1 MHTDSS
7 TDNSGGGGAGSGGS
21 HGSTLLP
28 WGARKERAQFPATIH
43 VDTDLRPGE
52 FVMRTLFAEFTVMAE
67 RKIET
72 VMQEP
77 LVSLWMKIEEK
88 NKKLENFLFGECFVV
103 DSKLIVLFHL
113 DLMVVLFW

>member
-1 MHTDSS
+1 MFLSIHHNAVFIVNALLNFADTS
-7 TDNSGGGGAGSGGS
+7 TEGSGGGGGGGSPGS

-28 WGARKERAQFPATIH
+28 WGARKERSQFPATVH

-52 FVMRTLFAEFTVMAE
+52 FVMRTLFAEYTVMAE

-77 LVSLWMKIEEK
+77 LVSI
-88 NKKLENFLFGECFVV
+88 FCPA
-103 DSKLIVLFHL
+103 VL
-113 DLMVVLFW
+113 